1 MLNTQILQNMNILA
15 NTSLCYKNRNS
26 LLTELF
32 FQFCHFFC
40 VCISPLEEPCITRK
54 KMKTESVSEDVETE
68 NTNDNEET
76 LGKGKDILKGKVQ
89 MVTKLCYE
97 RPCAEYD
104 AFAAS
109 H

>member
-1 MLNTQILQNMNILA
+1 
-15 NTSLCYKNRNS
+15 
-26 LLTELF
+26 
-32 FQFCHFFC
+32 
-40 VCISPLEEPCITRK
+40 
-54 KMKTESVSEDVETE
+54 MKTESVSEDVETE
-68 NTNDNEET
+68 NTNGNEET